1 MHGKHEQM
9 LTLTI
14 SAYGWFLV
22 HGFIS
27 DWFERMCYAPMPRA
41 WETEKQM
48 TKPLPPNS
56 WKDWI
61 IALTPNHT
69 HRCTHGDATHKGD
82 IRLEGDSE
90 CLYIVSLKKIIIIFH
105 VYSSLNQA
113 RDILLAVN

>member
-1 MHGKHEQM
+1 MRIQSGSVCGVDRAVTMHGKHEQM

-27 DWFERMCYAPMPRA
+27 DWFERMCYAPVPRA
-41 WETEKQM
+41 WETEEQM

-69 HRCTHGDATHKGD
+69 HTDAHMVMPPIKGISGLKVIQNVCT
-82 IRLEGDSE
+82 LF
-90 CLYIVSLKKIIIIFH
+90 L
-105 VYSSLNQA
+105 
-113 RDILLAVN
+113 